1 MSTQSTIESVTAN
14 THLDVRIIY
23 TKAAR
28 HYLEFCS
35 IHQNDSL
42 PIAIKKLIRHHNT
55 FLYGNSQWLKHLDVF
70 RTATLEI
77 ATLSPYCAEYD
88 VEAPSHEVLIESST
102 SNKLLTS
109 AWSNPDI
116 LSHLEFTDLN
126 LDVVTTSVDTDI
138 KKAILIKT
146 ELSRFGF
153 CIILMAF
160 LVLCIGGGVGVG
172 FATHSMDLGVLIATG
187 LPAFAVCGNGLY
199 MRGVR
204 RG

>member
-109 AWSNPDI
+109 AWN
-116 LSHLEFTDLN
+116 
-126 LDVVTTSVDTDI
+126 I